1 MAERRRRASLHWHAA
16 RLIAAAGL
24 LAGDISTQAQVAG
37 TQDLAAAA
45 ALVVERHVGP
55 TVYRGEPVAERG
67 VVAFRGIPFARPPVG
82 ERRWLRPE
90 PVPPIDGVVDA
101 TRFAPACMQSGS
113 GLAWYHGLMR
123 RIGVAPSRFPA
134 PEYSEDCL
142 YLNIWSGSDG
152 GPLRPVIVYVH
163 GGSNT
168 GGWSYEPNYR
178 GTALAARGAIVV
190 TVAYRLG
197 VFGFL
202 THPDLPDRNFALHDL
217 AMALAWV
224 RQHIA
229 AFGGDPQRITLM
241 GESAGAANASHLMVS
256 PLSRTL
262 AQRLIHQSGGWQF
275 DGLADLAEAEAL
287 GRRLETELVGEDGGL
302 DAIRRL
308 SAQAVLDAAASVYAD
323 FYFSPVPDGVTLP
336 ASLGE
341 LARRGELPAFDLL
354 LGSNG
359 DESLMYLADGES
371 VDDWLIANHARSRA
385 EAIRE
390 HLGAASTER
399 EQLNVLR
406 TAAQFACPSAR
417 FATAVAEAG
426 GRSFVYEF
434 TRQRVGLDSLGAYHG
449 AELPYVFDSHDDWL
463 PTQERD
469 RELTRQMVSRWLS
482 FAASGEPVGA
492 DGAAWPE
499 WHSGSR
505 RILSFGDELSV
516 RESSYTR
523 LCEALGSTPRR

>member
-1 MAERRRRASLHWHAA
+1 MLFRSHAVGTEDPA
-16 RLIAAAGL
+16 PAAAP
-24 LAGDISTQAQVAG
+24 
-37 TQDLAAAA
+37 
-45 ALVVERHVGP
+45 VVERRVGP
-55 TVYRGEPVAERG
+55 TVYRGEPVAQVG

-82 ERRWLRPE
+82 ERRWRRPE
-90 PVPPIDGVVDA
+90 PAPPVDGVVDA
-101 TRFAPACMQSGS
+101 TQFAPACMQSGS

-123 RIGVAPSRFPA
+123 RIGVSPSRFPA
-134 PEYSEDCL
+134 PDYSEDCL
-142 YLNIWSGSDG
+142 YLNIWSGLND

-178 GTALAARGAIVV
+178 GTALAARGAVV
-190 TVAYRLG
+190 VSVAYRLG

-217 AMALAWV
+217 AMALVWV

-256 PLSRTL
+256 PLSRGM
-262 AQRLIHQSGGWQF
+262 ARRLIHQSGGWQF
-275 DGLADLAEAEAL
+275 DGLADRAEAEAL
-287 GRRLETELVGEDGGL
+287 GLQLQTELVGEEGGA
-302 DAIRRL
+302 DAMRQVPAR
-308 SAQAVLDAAASVYAD
+308 AVLDAAAPVYAD

-341 LARRGELPAFDLL
+341 LARRGALPAFDLL
-354 LGSNG
+354 LGSNA
-359 DESLMYLADGES
+359 DEALMYLSDGES
-371 VDDWLIANHARSRA
+371 VDDWLSENDAWPRA

-390 HLGAASTER
+390 HLGTGLTDR
-399 EQLNVLR
+399 QQLNVLR

-417 FATAVAEAG
+417 FATAVAKAG

-434 TRQRVGLDSLGAYHG
+434 TRQRAGLSSIGAYHG
-449 AELPYVFDSHDDWL
+449 AELPYVFDSHDNWL

-469 RELTRQMVSRWLS
+469 RDLTRQMVSRWLS
-482 FAASGEPVGA
+482 FAASGEPVGV
-492 DGAAWPE
+492 DGIAWPE
-499 WHSGSR
+499 WEPGSR
-505 RILSFGDELSV
+505 RILAFGDDLAV

-523 LCEALGSTPRR
+523 LCAALGSTLHP